1 MEWRV
6 VKARKLIGS
15 KTEVSLGDVVVQLE
29 PPEEGIVT
37 VRTQQ
42 GEVGPLPLTCLGR
55 TGSVTKIIT
64 MFPPSAS
71 AERQEMESVRQA
83 QTDRDQGLG
92 GGRRGGH

>member
-15 KTEVSLGDVVVQLE
+15 KTEVRVGEVVVQLE

-37 VRTQQ
+37 VRTEQ

-55 TGSVTKIIT
+55 TSSV
-64 MFPPSAS
+64 
-71 AERQEMESVRQA
+71 SVNNNVSILCQR
-83 QTDRDQGLG
+83 
-92 GGRRGGH
+92 